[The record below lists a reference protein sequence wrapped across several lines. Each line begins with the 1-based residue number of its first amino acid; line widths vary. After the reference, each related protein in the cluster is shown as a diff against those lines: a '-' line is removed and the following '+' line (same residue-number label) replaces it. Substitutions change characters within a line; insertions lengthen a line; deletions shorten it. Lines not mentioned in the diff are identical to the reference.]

1 MLLVVMVGV
10 RRSSWTSPVRGI
22 LVRSRASALDL
33 WFGLHAAA
41 SWVISWGFPGAP
53 YLLGLD
59 ALAAP

>member
-22 LVRSRASALDL
+22 LVRSGDL